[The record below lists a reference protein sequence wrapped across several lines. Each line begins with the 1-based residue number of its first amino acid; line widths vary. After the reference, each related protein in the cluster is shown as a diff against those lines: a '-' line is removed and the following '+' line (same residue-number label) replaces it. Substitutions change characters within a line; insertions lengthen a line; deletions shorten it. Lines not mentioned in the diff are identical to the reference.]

1 MVVAALI
8 LGLALGALV
17 AWLALRGRSTR
28 LELELGHEQR
38 AHAEKLETLVRAR
51 EELAD
56 AFQAMS
62 AEALRQNNT
71 SFLQLA
77 RTQLEG
83 FQTRAREDMS
93 ARQQAVEKL
102 VAPIRESLEKVD
114 KQANELEQARRQ
126 AYGSLTQQL
135 TTLSERTGNLV
146 TALRT
151 PHMRGRW
158 GEVQLKR
165 VVELAGMVEHCDFDL
180 QTSATGDDGQALRPD
195 LVVRLPGGRCV
206 VVDAKVP
213 LDAYLQGVEAS
224 DEETRAARAADHARQ
239 VREHVLK
246 LGAKS
251 YGRHVDGAP
260 EFVLMFIPLESLFG
274 AACAQDPELL
284 EFAAKHRVMLA
295 SPMMLIATL
304 QLMAHSWQQET
315 IAVSAREVHKLG
327 EALYDRLGTLGK
339 HFAKLGRSLDGAV
352 GAYNDAVG
360 SIETRVLVAARKF
373 EQHGIAGELPELE
386 PIERQPRPLQAL
398 ELAVDS
404 GDPRLEMAPPA
415 A

>member
-38 AHAEKLETLVRAR
+38 AHAEKLETLIRAR

-180 QTSATGDDGQALRPD
+180 QASATGDDGQALRPD

>member
-180 QTSATGDDGQALRPD
+180 QASATGDDGQALRPD

-315 IAVSAREVHKLG
+315 IAASAREVHKLG

-373 EQHGIAGELPELE
+373 EQHGIAGELPELA